1 MLRALG
7 LRHKSLVQMLVMQ
20 ALSFAI
26 PGIGIGLLIAF
37 LIFWPVSN
45 LISDLSSY
53 SVSPAL
59 TTDAIILGIVL
70 AKVSTI
76 LIISSQPLL
85 LGVVLGLVLP
95 LISNIAPIQRAL
107 SRTLRDSLDV
117 YHQVFSETTVQMIKL
132 ENLGLDL
139 WQIALAVVLVL
150 IGFVVYY
157 LIPLAFTFNNLPLFF
172 GILNGILLGM
182 VLGAAAVAST
192 LQPLLEKLM
201 LWLIL
206 WGPDTNLHS

>member
-1 MLRALG
+1 M
-7 LRHKSLVQMLVMQ
+7 
-20 ALSFAI
+20 
-26 PGIGIGLLIAF
+26 
-37 LIFWPVSN
+37 
-45 LISDLSSY
+45 
-53 SVSPAL
+53 
-59 TTDAIILGIVL
+59 
-70 AKVSTI
+70 
-76 LIISSQPLL
+76 
-85 LGVVLGLVLP
+85 LGLVLP
-95 LISNIAPIQRAL
+95 LVSNIAPIQRAL

-132 ENLGLDL
+132 ENLGLDM
-139 WQIALAVVLVL
+139 WQIGLAIVLIV

-192 LQPLLEKLM
+192 LQPLLEKGA

-206 WGPDTNLHS
+206 WGPDRNFHA